1 MEKEYKSVNKRFK
14 ILRDRRMEIST
25 AKQRK
30 IIKQYNYYNLINA
43 YKAPFL
49 EDPGNYPQNFN
60 PNEDCYIVGT
70 KPEYLEYLYKF
81 DEKLRL
87 MFLKYI
93 LKIEEKLKDA
103 LVQSFYEY
111 HNGHSSASQ
120 RKSLHRE
127 SEYLRRNYYN
137 LNDTDIN
144 TITYRSGYREN
155 KIGPRIRRESQHKF
169 PPKFKTVRN
178 SNIYDESIA
187 MIYKEIGQQRR
198 KKKYIADYLDR
209 HTYLPMWVLVNILTL
224 GKVSKLFQIQETD
237 VQYLIY
243 KKLNLRGSVNNPTLN
258 DLVNLANLIQ
268 ILSLYRNMCAHN
280 ERFYCTKVNIV
291 IGDDFLGYLSK
302 FPMSNQVSTFHG
314 NTGTLPGNTY
324 GNLKRLRESL
334 YTLMFAISVFLN
346 NRELKKFKSEINK
359 EIQLLKGSLPSR
371 SFDTVLREMGL
382 NFNWMDLL

>member
-1 MEKEYKSVNKRFK
+1 
-14 ILRDRRMEIST
+14 
-25 AKQRK
+25 
-30 IIKQYNYYNLINA
+30 
-43 YKAPFL
+43 
-49 EDPGNYPQNFN
+49 
-60 PNEDCYIVGT
+60 
-70 KPEYLEYLYKF
+70 
-81 DEKLRL
+81 
-87 MFLKYI
+87 
-93 LKIEEKLKDA
+93 
-103 LVQSFYEY
+103 
-111 HNGHSSASQ
+111 
-120 RKSLHRE
+120 
-127 SEYLRRNYYN
+127 
-137 LNDTDIN
+137 
-144 TITYRSGYREN
+144 
-155 KIGPRIRRESQHKF
+155 
-169 PPKFKTVRN
+169 
-178 SNIYDESIA
+178 

-209 HTYLPMWVLVNILTL
+209 HTYLPMWVLVNILTF

-302 FPMSNQVSTFHG
+302 FPMSNQVSTLHG